1 MKKGHRKL
9 LNKHKSVLEMIKKQ
23 CDLYEIYD
31 RYGATEEDI
40 KFWRKTISEF
50 DKLYL
55 ESVGLTRLQEQFIE
69 VFPKKLLNVSA
80 TCKTVKISRQTFY
93 RWRDTSDTFNLFLRD
108 MTEGLKDDVETILLQ
123 KIFIDRDNKALF
135 FFMKTKMR
143 DRGYGDSPIY
153 VTNNQQNINSISFG
167 KDYSKYSLEELEAEL
182 ALVEG
187 KLLKK
192 KQLITSD

>member
-1 MKKGHRKL
+1 MKKPHKKL
-9 LNKHKSVLEMIKKQ
+9 LKKHKMVLEMMKNEY
-23 CDLYEIYD
+23 DLYEIYHQF
-31 RYGATEEDI
+31 GVTEEDI

-55 ESVGLTRLQEQFIE
+55 EAVGLTSIQEQFIE

-80 TCKTVKISRQTFY
+80 TCRTVGISRQTFY
-93 RWRDTSDTFNLFLRD
+93 RWRENSDTFSVFLHNIV
-108 MTEGLKDDVETILLQ
+108 EGFKDDVETILLQ
-123 KIFIDRDNKALF
+123 KIFIDRDNKALY

-153 VTNNQQNINSISFG
+153 IMNNQQNVNSISFG
-167 KDYSKYSLEELEAEL
+167 KDYSKYSLAELEAEL

-187 KLLKK
+187 KLLKISK
-192 KQLITSD
+192 TSD

>member
-1 MKKGHRKL
+1 MKKTHKKL
-9 LNKHKSVLEMIKKQ
+9 LKKHKSVLEMINNH
-23 CDLYEIYD
+23 CDLYEIY
-31 RYGATEEDI
+31 GQLGVTEEDI

-55 ESVGLTRLQEQFIE
+55 EAVGLTSIQEQFIE
-69 VFPKKLLNVSA
+69 IFPKKLLNVSA
-80 TCKTVKISRQTFY
+80 TCKAVKISRQTYY
-93 RWRDTSDTFNLFLRD
+93 RWRDTCDTFSVFLRD
-108 MTEGLKDDVETILLQ
+108 TAEGMKDDVETILLQ
-123 KIFIDRDNKALF
+123 KIFIDRDNRALY

-153 VTNNQQNINSISFG
+153 IMNNQQNVNSISFG

-192 KQLITSD
+192 E

>member
-1 MKKGHRKL
+1 MKRIHKKL
-9 LNKHKSVLEMIKKQ
+9 LKKHKSVLEMINNH

-31 RYGATEEDI
+31 QFQVTEEDI

-55 ESVGLTRLQEQFIE
+55 EAVGLTSIQEQFIE

-80 TCKTVKISRQTFY
+80 TCKTVKISRQTYY
-93 RWRDTSDTFNLFLRD
+93 RWRDTCDTFSVFLHD
-108 MTEGLKDDVETILLQ
+108 AVEGMKDDVETILLQ
-123 KIFIDRDNKALF
+123 KLFIDRDSKALY

-153 VTNNQQNINSISFG
+153 ITNNQQNVNAISFD
-167 KDYSKYSLEELEAEL
+167 KDYSKYSIEELEAEK

-192 KQLITSD
+192 NKTSD